1 MRAIFRRLCT
11 ALWITAMAAFIL
23 IIGVVLLRYAYKQYY
38 SAVYP
43 LQFTDEVTAASEEF
57 SVEPSLIYAI
67 IHTESSFQPQATS
80 SVGAKGLMQ
89 LTDSTLEW
97 ALSRA
102 GEKGKYSPADLYDP
116 SVNIHYGV
124 YVFSLIRELYD
135 NTDTTLAA
143 YNAGIGRVGG
153 WLKDPAYSTDGVH
166 LELIPY
172 PETDEYVQRVLASR
186 KQYQK
191 LYNLP

>member
-1 MRAIFRRLCT
+1 MRAIFRRICA
-11 ALWITAMAAFIL
+11 ALWIIAVTAFVL
-23 IIGVVLLRYAYKQYY
+23 VIGVVLLRYGYKQYY

-43 LQFTDEVTAASEEF
+43 LQFTDEVTAASEKF
-57 SVEPSLIYAI
+57 GVEPSLIYAI

-80 SVGAKGLMQ
+80 SAGAKGLMQ

-102 GEKGKYSPADLYDP
+102 GEKGKYTPEDLYDP
-116 SVNIHYGV
+116 AVNVHYGV
-124 YVFSLIRELYD
+124 YVFTLIGELYD
-135 NTDTTLAA
+135 NTDTVLAA

-166 LELIPY
+166 LEHIPY
-172 PETDEYVQRVLASR
+172 PETAEYVRRVQDAR
-186 KQYQK
+186 EQYQK